1 MTAEE
6 REQQWQLLS
15 LRMQAGDIPKRDDV
29 RAHIAAYGDAPDWFE
44 YGAMLAAILRGELKS
59 NLRRPKHNIGR
70 LMAQTLFTYEVKAA
84 TASEPR
90 GSKQTRR
97 DAMLKE
103 RGVHIKLF
111 EKWANPKLRDPQC
124 WTRVALHA
132 SYHIVGA
139 EAFAR
144 RTRDLNPDAR
154 L

>member
-1 MTAEE
+1 MTTDE
-6 REQQWQLLS
+6 REQKWQLLA

-29 RAHIAAYGDAPDWFE
+29 RAHIAAHGDAPEWFE
-44 YGAMLAAILRGELKS
+44 YDDTLQAVLRGDVKS
-59 NLRRPKHNIGR
+59 NLRRPKHDIGR

-90 GSKQTRR
+90 GSKQARR

-111 EKWANPKLRDPQC
+111 EKWASPKLRDPQC

-132 SYHIVGA
+132 SYHIVGS

-144 RTRDLNPDAR
+144 RTRELNPHAR